1 MTCDVHPYVYAH
13 TYISIYKDA
22 QVCVLIQSNVSV
34 SEKINLYSKIK
45 LCASTN
51 MVDEQD
57 GLLPIANVG
66 RIMKQ
71 ILPQRAKISKE
82 AKQRMQECATEFL
95 SFVTAEASD
104 KCHKENRKTVNGDD
118 ICWALSALGFD
129 NYAQATIR
137 YLHKYREA
145 ERDKAAANANNNN
158 QNKAADII
166 LMSSGQDMSDIGDR
180 AASIYMASQQGLQV
194 GEQTQTPDL
203 EFRLLGKGDG
213 TKPSVDQEHN

>member
-1 MTCDVHPYVYAH
+1 
-13 TYISIYKDA
+13 
-22 QVCVLIQSNVSV
+22 
-34 SEKINLYSKIK
+34 
-45 LCASTN
+45 

-137 YLHKYREA
+137 
-145 ERDKAAANANNNN
+145 
-158 QNKAADII
+158 
-166 LMSSGQDMSDIGDR
+166 GQDMNDIGDR
-180 AASIYMASQQGLQV
+180 AASIYMASEQGLQV

-203 EFRLLGKGDG
+203 EFRMLEKGDG
-213 TKPSVDQEHN
+213 TKPSVDQEHNLLSNNV